1 MKISCNILKKHIEKS
16 EDIDFL
22 SIWDKFT
29 IRTAEV
35 EGVEVKG
42 NQFDGVVTAKIIEC
56 NDHPESKKLH
66 ILKVDIGKEI
76 LQIVCGAPNV
86 RVGLISACVKI
97 GGHIGDIEISKR
109 PLVGVDSYGM
119 MCSGK
124 ELGISDDHSGIIELP
139 DNTPIGED
147 FKKLFP
153 VEDIIVEIDN
163 KSLTHRPDLWG
174 HYGIAREI
182 AAITGHKLKPL
193 DLVENQTEGEKLKIK
208 INNPDLCY
216 RYVGTK
222 IDNITNNVTP
232 VWMQIFLYYAGM
244 RSIDLIV
251 DLTNYLMLELGQPMH
266 AFDSRVV
273 KDIEVGLAEDG
284 STYTTLDGN
293 ERKLTNQDLMIK
305 NDGKYFAVAGVMGG
319 LDSEIV
325 EDTNSIVLESACF
338 EASTVR
344 KTAIRL
350 GLRTEA
356 SARYEKSLDPNM
368 AIIATRRFIKL
379 LKDENP
385 NATLGTAMTD
395 IYPTVQEENHITLD
409 KSYLYKYMGFD
420 IDDKTVMDILESL
433 SFKVENKTNSFE
445 VIAPTFRST
454 KDISIAA
461 DVIEEISRIYGY
473 ENFNKVPLK
482 MAMTFGTPETTYD
495 TEYEVKNYLA
505 TKYNLSEIHTYL
517 WNKTSFLKKINVEV
531 DNTKLLGKTED
542 NILRKDLSLSM
553 LEAASINIKTYDEF
567 GLFEIGTTVQG
578 ENQQR
583 HLSILLTRN
592 NDNLKE
598 GYYLA
603 KEIVYNLFS
612 QLKNVNIKFLKDEC
626 DNYYNQELNLS
637 IIANNNIIGHINVFN
652 RQVSNAISKKKSFIV
667 IDLDFEKYENV
678 EPVTYQYQDISKYP
692 SSYLDYTIITK
703 RGTFYQNL
711 DNTLNKFTSP
721 IIINR
726 ELIDIYLEETTK
738 KITIRYTVG
747 SNEKTLT
754 SDELLDFKTKFI
766 SFIKNEGLEIIEN

>member
-42 NQFDGVVTAKIIEC
+42 NQFDGVVTAKIVEC

-66 ILKVDIGKEI
+66 ILKVDTGKEI

-139 DNTPIGED
+139 EDTPVGED
-147 FKKLFP
+147 FKKIFP

-182 AAITGHKLKPL
+182 AAITSHKLKPL
-193 DLVENQTEGEKLKIK
+193 DLVETKTDGDKLKIK

-222 IDNITNNVTP
+222 IDNIDNNKTP

-251 DLTNYLMLELGQPMH
+251 DLTNYIMLELGQPMH

-273 KDIEVGLAEDG
+273 KDIEVGLAEEG
-284 STYTTLDGN
+284 STYTTLDGV

-305 NDGKYFAVAGVMGG
+305 NGGKYFAIAGVMGG

-344 KTAIRL
+344 KTAIKL

-379 LKDENP
+379 LEEENP
-385 NATLGTAMTD
+385 SLTLATAMTD
-395 IYPTVQEENHITLD
+395 IYPTIQEENHITLN
-409 KSYLYKYMGFD
+409 KEYLYKYMGFD
-420 IDDKTVMDILESL
+420 IDDKTVIDILESL
-433 SFKVENKTNSFE
+433 SFKVENTNSSFE
-445 VIAPTFRST
+445 IIAPTFRST

-473 ENFNKVPLK
+473 ENFDKVPLK
-482 MAMTFGTPETTYD
+482 MAMNFGTPETTYD

-517 WNKTSFLKKINVEV
+517 WNKTSFLKKINVNI
-531 DNTKLLGKTED
+531 DNTKLLGKNED

-553 LEAASINIKTYDEF
+553 LESASVNINNYDEF
-567 GLFEIGTTVQG
+567 GLFEIGTTIQKDSQ
-578 ENQQR
+578 ER
-583 HLSILLTRN
+583 HLNIILTKN

-603 KEIVYNLFS
+603 KEIIYNLFK
-612 QLKNVNIKFLKDEC
+612 QLKNTEVKFIKNETE
-626 DNYYNQELNLS
+626 NYFNPDLNLS
-637 IIANNNIIGHINVFN
+637 IVVNNEIVGNLNVFN
-652 RQVSNAISKKKSFIV
+652 RQISNQISKKKSFIT
-667 IDLDFEKYENV
+667 IDINFEKFEQVALNIN
-678 EPVTYQYQDISKYP
+678 EYQDVSKYP
-692 SSYLDYTIITK
+692 NSYLDYTIITK
-703 RGTFYQNL
+703 RGTFYQDL
-711 DNTLNKFTSP
+711 DNVLNKFTSP

-726 ELIDIYLEETTK
+726 ELMDIYLDTDIK

-754 SDELLDFKTKFI
+754 SEELLDFKTKFI
-766 SFIKNEGLEIIEN
+766 SFIKNEGLDIIEN

>member
-66 ILKVDIGKEI
+66 ILKVDVGNEI

-86 RVGLISACVKI
+86 KVGLISACVKI

-139 DNTPIGED
+139 DSTPIGKD

-153 VEDIIVEIDN
+153 VEDIVVEIDN

-182 AAITGHKLKPL
+182 AAITNHKLRPL
-193 DLVENQTEGEKLKIK
+193 DLIEKQTDGEKLKIT
-208 INNPDLCY
+208 INNPELCY

-222 IDNITNNVTP
+222 INNITNNVTP
-232 VWMQIFLYYAGM
+232 IWLQIFLYYAGM

-273 KDIEVGLAEDG
+273 KDIEVGLADEG
-284 STYTTLDGN
+284 TTYITLDGV

-305 NDGKYFAVAGVMGG
+305 NGGKYFAIAGVMGG

-395 IYPTVQEENHITLD
+395 AYPTVQEENHITLD
-409 KSYLYKYMGFD
+409 KNYLYKYMGFD
-420 IDDKTVMDILESL
+420 IEDKTVIDILESL
-433 SFKVENKTNSFE
+433 SFKVENKLNSFE
-445 VIAPTFRST
+445 IIAPTFRST

-482 MAMTFGTPETTYD
+482 MAMNFGNPETTYD

-517 WNKTSFLKKINVEV
+517 WNKSSFLKKINVEV

-542 NILRKDLSLSM
+542 NILRNDLSLSM
-553 LEAASINIKTYDEF
+553 LEAATVNINNYDEF
-567 GLFEIGTTVQG
+567 GIFEIGTTVHG
-578 ENQQR
+578 ENQER
-583 HLSILLTRN
+583 HLSILLSKN
-592 NDNLKE
+592 NNNIKE

-603 KEIVYNLFS
+603 KEIVYNLFN
-612 QLKNVNIKFLKDEC
+612 QLKNVNIKFIKDEC
-626 DNYYNQELNLS
+626 ANYYNPDLNLA
-637 IIANNNIIGHINVFN
+637 ILANDSLIGHINVFN
-652 RQVSNAISKKKSFIV
+652 RRISNTISKKKSFIV
-667 IDLDFEKYENV
+667 IDLNFEKYENV
-678 EPVTYQYQDISKYP
+678 EPITYLYKDVSKYP

-703 RGTFYQNL
+703 RGTFYQDL

-726 ELIDIYLEETTK
+726 ELMDIYLDTDIK
-738 KITIRYTVG
+738 KVTIRYTVG

-754 SDELLDFKTKFI
+754 SEELLDFQTKFI
-766 SFIKNEGLEIIEN
+766 SFIKNENLEIIEN